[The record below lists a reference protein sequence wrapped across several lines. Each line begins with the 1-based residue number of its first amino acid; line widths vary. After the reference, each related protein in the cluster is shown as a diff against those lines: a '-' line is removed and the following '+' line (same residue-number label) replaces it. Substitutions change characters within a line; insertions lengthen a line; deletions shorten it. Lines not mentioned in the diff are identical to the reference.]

1 MKKFKR
7 NIMKPK
13 MIILLFLLL
22 QAINTTG
29 EINLL
34 QITITFVIYIIGFN
48 ALKKS
53 IIKYIK

>member
-7 NIMKPK
+7 NLMKPK
-13 MIILLFLLL
+13 SIILLILLL

-29 EINLL
+29 ELNLL

-48 ALKKS
+48 ALKKT
-53 IIKYIK
+53 IMKYTK

>member
-7 NIMKPK
+7 NLMKPK
-13 MIILLFLLL
+13 SIILLILLL
-22 QAINTTG
+22 LSINTTG
-29 EINLL
+29 ELNLL
-34 QITITFVIYIIGFN
+34 QIAITFAMYTIGFN